1 MNDCL
6 SRLQPG
12 HIVFHAGEKW
22 RVTMVN
28 DCRAQIVPIE
38 KRHTEVTQIID
49 GKETVVAKFNKTG
62 AAINISPNSF
72 IDIIGYE
79 RPPDTTTAQ
88 AATEKPEVQRDLPG
102 HHNGPGV
109 SERPKR
115 GPKKSS
121 QRQKPVH
128 EV

>member
-12 HIVFHAGEKW
+12 HIVRHNGENW
-22 RVTMVN
+22 RVVMVN

-79 RPPDTTTAQ
+79 KPATATAQ
-88 AATEKPEVQRDLPG
+88 AATTPKVQRDLPG
-102 HHNGPGV
+102 HLNGPGV
-109 SERPKR
+109 SKR
-115 GPKKSS
+115 GAGRPKKSS
-121 QRQKPVH
+121 R
-128 EV
+128 

>member
-28 DCRAQIVPIE
+28 DCRAQITPIE
-38 KRHTEVTQIID
+38 KRHTEVIQIID

-79 RPPDTTTAQ
+79 KPAIIVAPAAIQTPTETTA
-88 AATEKPEVQRDLPG
+88 APEVQRDLPG
-102 HHNGPGV
+102 DHNGPGL
-109 SERPKR
+109 PKR
-115 GPKKSS
+115 RAGRPKKSS
-121 QRQKPVH
+121 R
-128 EV
+128 

>member
-12 HIVFHAGEKW
+12 HIVRHNGENW
-22 RVTMVN
+22 RVVMVN

-62 AAINISPNSF
+62 AAVNISPNSF
-72 IDIIGYE
+72 IDIVGYE
-79 RPPDTTTAQ
+79 KPTTITA
-88 AATEKPEVQRDLPG
+88 VQSDLPG
-102 HHNGPGV
+102 HHNGGSVP
-109 SERPKR
+109 ERGER
-115 GPKKSS
+115 RSKKSS
-121 QRQKPVH
+121 R
-128 EV
+128 